1 MHIKTKKVWILAN
14 LVEVEGGDFLSDGI
28 LERDAETLRR
38 NAQGVLQLRQHEHAC
53 NSTHT
58 TALLRSISLAATNS
72 YPKLPAFQHA
82 SQLPQPNPSKL
93 TILDTFLANVHCIL
107 NTCFSH

>member
-1 MHIKTKKVWILAN
+1 MHIKTKTKTKKVWMIAN

-53 NSTHT
+53 NSHHY
-58 TALLRSISLAATNS
+58 LD
-72 YPKLPAFQHA
+72 LPCNKF
-82 SQLPQPNPSKL
+82 LP
-93 TILDTFLANVHCIL
+93 
-107 NTCFSH
+107 